1 MDVQSNAVNC
11 IQKVSGHI
19 RESNLLMILEKLVD
33 MVLSGKKETIDINS
47 IAIRSSFNEVNEA
60 SAENVIRKI

>member
-1 MDVQSNAVNC
+1 MQSNAVKC
-11 IQKVSGHI
+11 IQKVSAHI

-33 MVLSGKKETIDINS
+33 MVLSGKKETRDINS
-47 IAIRSSFNEVNEA
+47 IAIKSSFNEVGDA